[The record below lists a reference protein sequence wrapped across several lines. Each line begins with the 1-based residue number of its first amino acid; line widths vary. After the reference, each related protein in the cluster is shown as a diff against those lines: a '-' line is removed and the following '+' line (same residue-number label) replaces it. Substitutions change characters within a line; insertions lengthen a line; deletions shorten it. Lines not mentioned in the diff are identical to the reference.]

1 MFELVF
7 FVSFAVFFSFLC
19 SLFEAALYSVPV
31 GHVESLAKSGSAS
44 GRILKK
50 FRENVDAPI
59 AGILSLNTIAHT
71 VGAALAGAAAAE
83 VLGEPWLPHF
93 SAVFTLV
100 ILLFSEI
107 IPKTIGVVY
116 ARHLVSWIAYPIQIL
131 IWTQAPLIWLC
142 QFVTRLISRG
152 KVEHVVSSEE
162 LIALAHMGRRAGTI
176 DVDEGN
182 VIQNILLLKKKTVQ
196 QIMTPR
202 TVIYSLQA
210 RQKIGEVLQNGV
222 PSYGRIPIIDE
233 DAEDVVGIVHRRD
246 ILSAVAEGRE
256 NVPIQDLARS
266 AHFVV
271 ETLTLDRVLRMFLE
285 LRQHLFVVIDEYG
298 GLEGVVTLED
308 VLEELIG
315 QEIVDET
322 DEVVD
327 LRELAHRRR
336 RQAMENIDEK

>member
-1 MFELVF
+1 MSELIF

-31 GHVESLAKSGSAS
+31 GHIESLAKSGSAS
-44 GRILKK
+44 GRLLKK

-71 VGAALAGAAAAE
+71 VGATLAGAAAAE

-107 IPKTIGVVY
+107 VPKTIGVVY

-131 IWTQAPLIWLC
+131 IWIQVPLIWLC
-142 QFVTRLISRG
+142 QFVTRLISHG

-162 LIALAHMGRRAGTI
+162 LIALAHMGRHAGTI
-176 DVDEGN
+176 GVEESN
-182 VIQNILLLKKKTVQ
+182 VIQNILLLKEKTVQ

-210 RQKIGEVLQNGV
+210 QQKVGAVLQIGV
-222 PSYGRIPIIDE
+222 PPYSRIPIVDK

-246 ILSAVAEGRE
+246 ILSSAAEDRE
-256 NVPIQDLARS
+256 DTPIQSLSRG

-271 ETLTLDRVLRMFLE
+271 ETLTLDRVLPMFLE
-285 LRQHLFVVIDEYG
+285 LRQHLFVVIDEYS
-298 GLEGVVTLED
+298 GLAGVVTLED
-308 VLEELIG
+308 VLEEIIG
-315 QEIVDET
+315 QEIVDED

-327 LRELAHRRR
+327 LRELARRR
-336 RQAMENIDEK
+336 RHQAVGNIEKK

>member
-1 MFELVF
+1 MFELIF

-31 GHVESLAKSGSAS
+31 GHIESLAKSSNAS
-44 GRILKK
+44 GRLLKK

-71 VGAALAGAAAAE
+71 VGATLAGAAAAE

-107 IPKTIGVVY
+107 VPKTIGVVY
-116 ARHLVSWIAYPIQIL
+116 ARRLVSWIAYPIQIL
-131 IWTQAPLIWLC
+131 IWIQLPLIWLC
-142 QFVTRLISRG
+142 QFVTRLISHG

-162 LIALAHMGRRAGTI
+162 LIALAHMGRHAGTI
-176 DVDEGN
+176 GVEESN
-182 VIQNILLLKKKTVQ
+182 VIQNILLLKEKTVQ

-202 TVIYSLQA
+202 TVIYLLEAQ
-210 RQKIGEVLQNGV
+210 QKVGEVLQIGV
-222 PSYGRIPIIDE
+222 PPYSRIPIVDK

-246 ILSAVAEGRE
+246 ILSSAAEDRE
-256 NVPIQDLARS
+256 DTPIQSLSRG

-271 ETLTLDRVLRMFLE
+271 ETLTLDRVLPMFLE
-285 LRQHLFVVIDEYG
+285 LRQHLFVVIDEYS
-298 GLEGVVTLED
+298 GLAGVVTLED
-308 VLEELIG
+308 VLEEIIG
-315 QEIVDET
+315 QEIVDED

-327 LRELAHRRR
+327 LRELARRR
-336 RQAMENIDEK
+336 RQAMGNIEKK

>member
-31 GHVESLAKSGSAS
+31 GHIESLAKSGNTS
-44 GRILKK
+44 GRMLKK
-50 FRENVDAPI
+50 FKESVDAPI

-71 VGAALAGAAAAE
+71 VGAALAGAAAVE

-93 SAVFTLV
+93 SAAFTLV
-100 ILLFSEI
+100 ILIFSEI
-107 IPKTIGVVY
+107 VPKTIGVVY

-142 QFVTRLISRG
+142 QFVTRQISRG
-152 KVEHVVSSEE
+152 KVEHVVSSDE
-162 LIALAHMGRRAGTI
+162 LIALVHMGRRAGTI
-176 DVDEGN
+176 NVEEGRA
-182 VIQNILLLKKKTVQ
+182 IQNILLLKEKTIQ

-202 TVIYSLQA
+202 TVIYFLQA
-210 RQKIGEVLQNGV
+210 RQTVGEVLQNGV
-222 PSYGRIPIIDE
+222 PSYSRVPIVDE

-246 ILSAVAEGRE
+246 ILSAVADGRE
-256 NVPIQDLARS
+256 NIPLQDLSRP
-266 AHFVV
+266 AHFVM
-271 ETLTLDRVLRMFLE
+271 ETLTLDRVFRMFLE

-298 GLEGVVTLED
+298 ELQGVVTLED

-327 LRELAHRRR
+327 LRKLARLRRY
-336 RQAMENIDEK
+336 QATKDNEEK

>member
-1 MFELVF
+1 MFELIF

-19 SLFEAALYSVPV
+19 SLFEAALYSAPV
-31 GHVESLAKSGSAS
+31 GHVESLAKSGSAP
-44 GRILKK
+44 GRLMKK

-71 VGAALAGAAAAE
+71 VGAALAGAAAAD

-100 ILLFSEI
+100 ILMFSEV

-116 ARHLVSWIAYPIQIL
+116 ARHLVSWIAYPIQLL

-142 QFVTRLISRG
+142 QFMTRLISRG

-162 LIALAHMGRRAGTI
+162 LIALVQMGRRAGTI
-176 DVDEGN
+176 DSEGGRA
-182 VIQNILLLKKKTVQ
+182 VQNILSLKEKTVQ

-210 RQKIGEVLQNGV
+210 RQKVDEVLQMGV
-222 PSYGRIPIIDE
+222 PSYSRIPIVDDE
-233 DAEDVVGIVHRRD
+233 DAEDVVGIVHRQD
-246 ILSAVAEGRE
+246 LLSAVAEDRE
-256 NVPIQDLARS
+256 NVSLQSLARS
-266 AHFVV
+266 PHFVL

-285 LRQHLFVVIDEYG
+285 LRQHLFVVIDEFG

-308 VLEELIG
+308 VIEELIG

-322 DEVVD
+322 DVVVD

-336 RQAMENIDEK
+336 RQAIDNME